1 MTIRVSL
8 YGLKA
13 IRLTEQREQTSV
25 CIAGAGLAG
34 SLLALRLARE
44 GYRVG
49 VYEKRGDPRDAGVI
63 GGRSI
68 NLAISTRGLYAL
80 EEVGLKDNILDIAI
94 PMPGRMIHSIDG
106 TQAFQPYGTRPDD
119 AIYSVSRGELN
130 LRLIESAAAHD
141 NVEMHFDHRCDDVDL
156 DTGQVTF
163 TAGEGHTVHVRDDFV
178 IGADGAYSRVRGA
191 MQRIHGFDYTQD
203 YLRHGYKELHI
214 PPGADGQHQLDKNAL
229 HIWPRKAFMLIAL
242 PNIDGSFT
250 CTLFL
255 AYVGQPS
262 FEALRTDE
270 DVTRFFEREFPD
282 ATPLMPTL
290 VEDFQSNPSSSLVTI
305 RCGPWHHEDR
315 IVLIG
320 DACHAVVPF
329 YGQGA
334 NAAFE
339 DCTVLAQCLSRHGF
353 DHRGDALA
361 EYDAL
366 RRKHANVLADLAIEN
381 FLEMR
386 DHTGSRMFLLRKQF
400 EKFLARLMPVWFV
413 PLYSMVTFSRTPYGD
428 AVERDRRQWRWV
440 KGVGVAAG
448 LAIVA
453 AVVWLLATMLYAEK
467 AV

>member
-1 MTIRVSL
+1 
-8 YGLKA
+8 
-13 IRLTEQREQTSV
+13 LTEQREQPSV

-34 SLLALRLARE
+34 SLLALRLAHE

-49 VYEKRGDPRDAGVI
+49 VYEKRGDPRAAGVI

-80 EEVGLKDNILDIAI
+80 EEVGLKDNILSIAI
-94 PMPGRMIHSIDG
+94 PMRGRMIHSIDG
-106 TQAFQPYGTRPDD
+106 TQTFQPYGTRPDQ

-130 LRLIESAAAHD
+130 LRLIDNAAAHE
-141 NVEMHFDHRCDDVDL
+141 NVNIHFDHRCDDVDL

-163 TAGEGHTVHVRDDFV
+163 TAADGRLVHVRDELV

-214 PPGADGQHQLDKNAL
+214 PPGENGQHRFDKNAL

-255 AYVGQPS
+255 AYVGAPS
-262 FEALRTDE
+262 FEAIKSDD
-270 DVTRFFEREFPD
+270 DVRRFFEREFPD

-339 DCTVLAQCLSRHGF
+339 DCTVLAECLARYGF
-353 DHRGDALA
+353 DHRADALT
-361 EYDAL
+361 EYDKS
-366 RRKHANVLADLAIEN
+366 RRKHVNALADLAIEN

-386 DHTGSRMFLLRKQF
+386 DHTGSRKFLLKKRF
-400 EKFLARLMPVWFV
+400 EKLLARVLPGWFV

-428 AVERDRRQWRWV
+428 AVERDQRQWRWV
-440 KGVGVAAG
+440 KGVSVAI
-448 LAIVA
+448 LVLIVA
-453 AVVWLLATMLYAEK
+453 MVVWVLTAALIARGA
-467 AV
+467 A

>member
-1 MTIRVSL
+1 M
-8 YGLKA
+8 
-13 IRLTEQREQTSV
+13 TEQREQPSV

-49 VYEKRGDPRDAGVI
+49 VYEKRGDPRAAGVI

-94 PMPGRMIHSIDG
+94 PMRGRMIHSIDG
-106 TQAFQPYGTRPDD
+106 AQTFQPYGTRPED

-130 LRLIESAAAHD
+130 LRLIDSAAAHE
-141 NVEMHFDHRCDDVDL
+141 NVEVHFDHRCDDVDL

-163 TAGEGHTVHVRDDFV
+163 TAGDGHTVHVRDELV

-191 MQRIHGFDYTQD
+191 MQRIRGFDYTQD

-214 PPGADGQHQLDKNAL
+214 PPGADGLHQLDKNAL

-262 FEALRTDE
+262 FEAIRTDN
-270 DVTRFFEREFPD
+270 DVIRFFERAFPD
-282 ATPLMPTL
+282 ATAMMPTL

-339 DCTVLAQCLSRHGF
+339 DCTMLADCLSRYGF
-353 DHRGDALA
+353 DRRGDALA
-361 EYDAL
+361 KYDNL
-366 RRKHANVLADLAIEN
+366 RRRHVNVLADLAIEN

-386 DHTGSRMFLLRKQF
+386 DFTGSRMFLLKKHF
-400 EKFLARLMPVWFV
+400 EKLLARVLPGWFV

-428 AVERDRRQWRWV
+428 AVERDQRQWRWV
-440 KGVGVAAG
+440 KGVS
-448 LAIVA
+448 A
-453 AVVWLLATMLYAEK
+453 AVVLVIVAMVVWSVMATLTLEK
-467 AV
+467 AA